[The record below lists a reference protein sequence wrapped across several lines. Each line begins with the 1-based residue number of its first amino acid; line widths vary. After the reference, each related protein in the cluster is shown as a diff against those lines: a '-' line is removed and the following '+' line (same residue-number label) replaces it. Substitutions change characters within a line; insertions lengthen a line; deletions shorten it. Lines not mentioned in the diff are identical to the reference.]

1 VVDVD
6 ADGNEVLHSIP
17 LVARGEAG
25 FREDANVIGEDWAR
39 PADTALEGNRKEV
52 ERFAMDASS
61 QEEVDAKRK
70 QNATP
75 FGGRIDP
82 FKVIDQAPDRT
93 WMPRKGTDLVP
104 STSTRAAAARVLTQF
119 EASAELVRM
128 GVSMSRE
135 TTALVRSWYPDGVPE
150 DEMDGL
156 ASRLKVRGGLRVV
169 AGGAAP

>member
-61 QEEVDAKRK
+61 QDEVDAKRK

-82 FKVIDQAPDRT
+82 FKVIEQAPDRT
-93 WMPRKGTDLVP
+93 WMPRKGTELVP
-104 STSTRAAAARVLTQF
+104 ATSTRAAAARVLTQF
-119 EASAELVRM
+119 EAAKALATR
-128 GVSMSRE
+128 GVPMSRE
-135 TTALVRSWYPDGVPE
+135 LTALLRREFEAGVPE
-150 DEMDGL
+150 DQLDAL
-156 ASRLKVRGGLRVV
+156 QARFTVRAGLRVV
-169 AGGAAP
+169 AGGAQ